1 MEEKKLSYEEMEKM
15 LENELKE
22 VDGRKFWKTL
32 LIEQIINNDETEYNL
47 TESEL
52 DNAVENLMA
61 NDYMWQEIDNALAE
75 ELENFREY

>member
-1 MEEKKLSYEEMEKM
+1 MEEKKLSYEEMENI

-61 NDYMWQEIDNALAE
+61 NDYMWQEIDNALGE
-75 ELENFREY
+75 ELANFRK

>member
-1 MEEKKLSYEEMEKM
+1 MEEKKLSYEKMLEM

-22 VDGRKFWKTL
+22 VDGRKFWKAL

-61 NDYMWQEIDNALAE
+61 NDYMWQEIDIALGE
-75 ELENFREY
+75 ELENFRK

>member
-1 MEEKKLSYEEMEKM
+1 MEEM

-61 NDYMWQEIDNALAE
+61 NDYMWQEIDNALGE
-75 ELENFREY
+75 ELENFRK

>member
-1 MEEKKLSYEEMEKM
+1 MEEKKLSYEEMENI

-61 NDYMWQEIDNALAE
+61 NDYMWQEIDIALGE
-75 ELENFREY
+75 ELENFRK